1 MGRSREFYE
10 VATLIFKKNMDAPLY
25 QTVVKRRLRNDRMTF
40 APDAPA
46 RLPTSY
52 QFLQDNAPWHTCD
65 DSMSELQELV
75 DDRIIGHPAQ
85 SPDLNIMEDLWSY
98 LDRKAKAAKIKTL
111 QGLKRKRQWN
121 GRSCRGATF
130 ERLYSQCE
138 PGWPSVRNC
147 KAAELNISLSS
158 NKILITGSE
167 LTYG

>member
-1 MGRSREFYE
+1 MKSQLYF
-10 VATLIFKKNMDAPLY
+10 FKKNLDAPLY
-25 QTVVKRRLRNDRMTF
+25 QTVVKRRLRNDRITF

-98 LDRKAKAAKIKTL
+98 LDRKAKACENQDFTGT
-111 QGLKRKRQWN
+111 QTQTDN
-121 GRSCRGATF
+121 GMA
-130 ERLYSQCE
+130 E
-138 PGWPSVRNC
+138 
-147 KAAELNISLSS
+147 AAVELHS
-158 NKILITGSE
+158 NVCTVNANPAGRV
-167 LTYG
+167 